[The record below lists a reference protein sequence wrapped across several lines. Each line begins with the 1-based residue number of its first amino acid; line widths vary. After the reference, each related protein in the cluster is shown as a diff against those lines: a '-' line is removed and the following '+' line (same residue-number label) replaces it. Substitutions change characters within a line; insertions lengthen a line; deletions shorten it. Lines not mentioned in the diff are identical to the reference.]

1 MNSPVKRSF
10 KEFFGFFFGKRI
22 YRYAAAFSYYV
33 TMSVFPFIILVSI
46 IVAPFEIHLE
56 TVPAALANFVPGGI
70 LDVLKSHLSYVNR
83 NNTDLMMWSAVI
95 FLTTSSSAAMRVLM
109 NIMADIHG
117 ESRFSFFGGIFVSLF
132 MSLAVLLFI
141 YLSCIVVVTGRWVMD
156 LLEEHFVN
164 ISVPDLWFWLRYLI
178 LFPLM
183 FLFVVSIYAVTTPK
197 GKKKFRK
204 GIGALAA
211 SVVMVLTSVVF
222 SWMMS
227 ATNRY
232 TLVYGS
238 LASVVILMIWLFAC
252 GIILIC
258 GNVINVIIDK
268 RIREKYNNTEIL
280 AE

>member
-1 MNSPVKRSF
+1 MISTVKSSF

-22 YRYAAAFSYYV
+22 YRYAAAFSYYM
-33 TMSVFPFIILVSI
+33 TMSVFPFIILLSL

-56 TVPAALANFVPGGI
+56 TVPAALENFIPGGI
-70 LDVLKSHLSYVNR
+70 LNVLRTHLNYVNR

-95 FLTTSSSAAMRVLM
+95 FLTSSASGAMRVLM

-117 ESRFSFFGGIFVSLF
+117 KARYSFFVGILVSLV
-132 MSLAVLLFI
+132 MALAVLLFV
-141 YLSCIVVVTGRWVMD
+141 YLSCIVIVTGRWVMVI
-156 LLEEHFVN
+156 LEEHFTTVAFSN
-164 ISVPDLWFWLRYLI
+164 LWLWLRYLI
-178 LFPLM
+178 LFPIR
-183 FLFVVSIYAVTTPK
+183 FLFVVSIYAVTTPRD
-197 GKKKFRK
+197 KKKFRK

-211 SVVMVLTSVVF
+211 SIVIVGTSMAF

-238 LASVVILMIWLFAC
+238 LASVVILMIWLFAL

-258 GNVINVIIDK
+258 GNVINVIIDRRK
-268 RIREKYNNTEIL
+268 REKYNE
-280 AE
+280 AQA

>member
-1 MNSPVKRSF
+1 MISTVKSSF

-22 YRYAAAFSYYV
+22 YRYAAAFSYYM
-33 TMSVFPFIILVSI
+33 TMSVFPFIILLSL

-56 TVPAALANFVPGGI
+56 TVPAALENFIPGGI
-70 LDVLKSHLSYVNR
+70 LNVLRTHLNYVNR

-95 FLTTSSSAAMRVLM
+95 FLTSSASGAMRVLM

-117 ESRFSFFGGIFVSLF
+117 KARYSFFVGILVSLV
-132 MSLAVLLFI
+132 MALAVLLFV
-141 YLSCIVVVTGRWVMD
+141 YLSCIVIVTGRWVMVI
-156 LLEEHFVN
+156 LEEHFTTVAFSN
-164 ISVPDLWFWLRYLI
+164 LWLWLRYLI
-178 LFPLM
+178 LFPIM
-183 FLFVVSIYAVTTPK
+183 FLFVVSIYAVTTPRD
-197 GKKKFRK
+197 KKKFRK

-211 SVVMVLTSVVF
+211 SIVIVGTSMAF

-238 LASVVILMIWLFAC
+238 LASVVILMIWLFAL

-258 GNVINVIIDK
+258 GNVINVIIDRRK
-268 RIREKYNNTEIL
+268 REKYNE
-280 AE
+280 AQA